1 MENKLLQHHTITD
14 AFLPVNDEVTEKA
27 LSQAKIDMGESDWK
41 KGYSQASRDKT
52 RAILKEYGVQP
63 ETEISGK
70 LSNIAFAETQSGK
83 QTLKKLRVTLEND
96 SGKTIL
102 SADLNKEFT
111 QRLIAK
117 LETAEKG
124 QQVTIGSF
132 AKVKERDGRTFV
144 DHVAT
149 LKNAEGQ
156 DIPAVAGRFR
166 EAQDIANAA
175 VEPLKAAGIDSQEV
189 FTKTA
194 SAAREKYFE
203 GVLKSLAEKYPE
215 VAAEQKT
222 QKQDYPRLDAHLKEP
237 DGTWRSVGF
246 FFVDKEN
253 QPRGVVAI
261 ENKETGLKERLP
273 IQFTEKPYEHRDGTY
288 LMGKVERADGSLL
301 FVGLMP
307 REVGKEQWIN
317 TTFTE
322 KRGDDWVGIDGKGG
336 TLKPNAAMKALT
348 PEAAEKDSTLRYVK
362 DKLGVDILRVQE
374 PAKSKGIGL

>member
-1 MENKLLQHHTITD
+1 MENRLLQHHTITD
-14 AFLPVNDEVTEKA
+14 AFLLVNDEVTEKS
-27 LSQAKIDMGESDWK
+27 LSQAKMDIGESDWK

-52 RAILKEYGVQP
+52 RAILKEHGVIP

-70 LSNIAFAETQSGK
+70 LSNIAYAETQHGK
-83 QTLKKLRVTLEND
+83 QTFKKLRVTLETD

-102 SADLNKEFT
+102 SADLDKEFT
-111 QRLIAK
+111 QRLLAK
-117 LETAEKG
+117 LETAEKD

-149 LKNAEGQ
+149 LKDAEGQ
-156 DIPAVAGRFR
+156 DIPAVTGRFR

-175 VEPLKAAGIDSQEV
+175 MAPLKAAGIDSQEV

-203 GVLKSLAEKYPE
+203 GVLKSLVAEKYPE
-215 VAAEQKT
+215 VAVGKAPR
-222 QKQDYPRLDAHLKEP
+222 QDYPRLDAHLKEP
-237 DGTWRSVGF
+237 DGTWRSVG

-273 IQFTEKPYEHRDGTY
+273 IQFDERPYEHRAGTY

-307 REVGKEQWIN
+307 REVGREQWIN
-317 TTFTE
+317 TTFSE
-322 KRGDDWVGIDGKGG
+322 KRGQEWAAIDGKGG

-348 PEAAEKDSTLRYVK
+348 PEAAEQDSTLRYVK
-362 DKLGVDILRVQE
+362 DKLGVDVLRVQE